1 MHALTADQI
10 SLVPKIDLSR
20 RLFAVTSLAAG
31 FASAV
36 TPVSAA
42 TITTDAAG
50 LDTGEA
56 KVRVPDGEIPA
67 YYARP
72 RGTGPFP
79 TILVVQEIFGIHEY
93 IKDVCRGF
101 GKEGY
106 LAVAP
111 APYAREGDVATMS
124 DINQILSQVV
134 AKVPDAQ
141 VMQDLD
147 ATAAWAKAEGRGDTS
162 QLGITGFCWG
172 GRFVWLY
179 AEHSPELKAGVAWY
193 GRLAGDTDPLRP
205 KNPIDLVDQ
214 LKAPV
219 LGLYGGKDQ
228 GIPVASIERMREA
241 VRQAGKTAELQVY
254 PEADHGFHADYRPS
268 YDEAA
273 AKDGW
278 VRCLAWFRQHGV
290 G

>member
-10 SLVPKIDLSR
+10 SLVPRLDLSR

-36 TPVSAA
+36 MPVSAA
-42 TITTDAAG
+42 TVTTDTEG
-50 LDTGEA
+50 LEVGET
-56 KVRVPDGEIPA
+56 KVAVRDGDMPA

-72 RGTGPFP
+72 QGTGPYP
-79 TILVVQEIFGIHEY
+79 TVLVVQEIFGVHEH
-93 IKDVCRGF
+93 IKDVCRRF
-101 GKEGY
+101 AKAGY

-111 APYAREGDVATMS
+111 ALYAREGDVSTMS
-124 DINQILSQVV
+124 DINQIISQVV
-134 AKVPDAQ
+134 SKVPDEQ

-147 ATAAWAKAEGRGDTS
+147 ATAAWAKAEGRGDTAR
-162 QLGITGFCWG
+162 LGITGFCWG
-172 GRFVWLY
+172 GRIVWLY
-179 AEHSPELKAGVAWY
+179 AAHSPDLKAGVAWY
-193 GRLAGDTDPLRP
+193 GRLVGDTDPLHP
-205 KNPIDLVDQ
+205 QNPVDLAAG

-228 GIPVASIERMREA
+228 GIPVASVERMREA
-241 VRQAGKTAELQVY
+241 VRQAGKAAELQVY
-254 PEADHGFHADYRPS
+254 PEAGHGFHADYRPS

-278 VRCLAWFRQHGV
+278 TRCLGWFRQHGV

>member
-10 SLVPKIDLSR
+10 SLVPRLGLSR

-36 TPVSAA
+36 MPVSAA
-42 TITTDAAG
+42 TVSTDTQG
-50 LDTGEA
+50 LEVGET
-56 KVRVPDGEIPA
+56 KVAVRDGDMPA

-72 RGTGPFP
+72 QGTGPYP
-79 TILVVQEIFGIHEY
+79 TVLVVQEIFGVHEH
-93 IKDVCRGF
+93 IKDVCRRF
-101 GKEGY
+101 AKAGY

-111 APYAREGDVATMS
+111 ALYAREGDVSTMS
-124 DINQILSQVV
+124 DINQIISQVV
-134 AKVPDAQ
+134 SKVPDEQ

-147 ATAAWAKAEGRGDTS
+147 ATAAWAKAEGRGDTAR
-162 QLGITGFCWG
+162 LGITGFCWG
-172 GRFVWLY
+172 GRIVWLY
-179 AEHSPELKAGVAWY
+179 AAHSPDLKAGVAWY
-193 GRLAGDTDPLRP
+193 GRLVGDTDPLHP
-205 KNPIDLVDQ
+205 HNPVDLAAG

-228 GIPVASIERMREA
+228 GIPVASVERMREA
-241 VRQAGKTAELQVY
+241 VRQAGKAAELQVY
-254 PEADHGFHADYRPS
+254 PEAGHGFHADYRPS

-278 VRCLAWFRQHGV
+278 NRCLGWLRQHGV

>member
-1 MHALTADQI
+1 MHDLTADQI

-42 TITTDAAG
+42 TITTDAEG

-56 KVRVPDGEIPA
+56 KVGVHDGEIPA

-72 RGTGPFP
+72 KGTGPFP
-79 TILVVQEIFGIHEY
+79 TVLVVQEIFGVHEH
-93 IKDVCRGF
+93 IKDVCRRF

-111 APYAREGDVATMS
+111 ALYAREGDVATMS

-162 QLGITGFCWG
+162 RLGITGFCWG

-228 GIPVASIERMREA
+228 GIPVASVERMREA

-254 PEADHGFHADYRPS
+254 PEADHGFHADYRRS
-268 YDEAA
+268 YDEPA

-278 VRCLAWFRQHGV
+278 ARCLAWFRQHGV

>member
-10 SLVPKIDLSR
+10 SLVPRLDLSR
-20 RLFAVTSLAAG
+20 HLFAVTSLAAG

-36 TPVSAA
+36 MPVSAA
-42 TITTDAAG
+42 TVTTDTEG
-50 LDTGEA
+50 LEVGET
-56 KVRVPDGEIPA
+56 KVAVRDGDMPA

-72 RGTGPFP
+72 EGTGPYP
-79 TILVVQEIFGIHEY
+79 TVLVVQEIFGVHEH
-93 IKDVCRGF
+93 IKDVCRRLA
-101 GKEGY
+101 KAGY

-111 APYAREGDVATMS
+111 ALYAREGDVSTMS
-124 DINQILSQVV
+124 DISQIISQVV
-134 AKVPDAQ
+134 SKVPDEQ

-147 ATAAWAKAEGRGDTS
+147 ATAAWAKAEGRGDTAR
-162 QLGITGFCWG
+162 LGITGFCWG
-172 GRFVWLY
+172 GRIVWLY
-179 AEHSPELKAGVAWY
+179 AAHSPDLKAGVAWY
-193 GRLAGDTDPLRP
+193 GHLVGDTDPLHP
-205 KNPIDLVDQ
+205 QNPVDLVAA

-228 GIPVASIERMREA
+228 GIPVASVERMREA
-241 VRQAGKTAELQVY
+241 VRQAGKAAELQVY
-254 PEADHGFHADYRPS
+254 PEAGHGVHADYRPS

-278 VRCLAWFRQHGV
+278 TRCLGWFRQHGV

>member
-10 SLVPKIDLSR
+10 SLVPRLDLSR
-20 RLFAVTSLAAG
+20 HLFAVTSLAAG

-36 TPVSAA
+36 MPVSAA
-42 TITTDAAG
+42 TVTTDTDG
-50 LDTGEA
+50 LEVGET
-56 KVRVPDGEIPA
+56 KVAVRDGDMPA

-72 RGTGPFP
+72 EGTGPYP
-79 TILVVQEIFGIHEY
+79 TVLVVQEIFGVHEH
-93 IKDVCRGF
+93 IKDVCRRF
-101 GKEGY
+101 AKAGY

-111 APYAREGDVATMS
+111 ALYAREGDVSTMS
-124 DINQILSQVV
+124 DISQIISRVV
-134 AKVPDAQ
+134 SKVPDEQ

-147 ATAAWAKAEGRGDTS
+147 ATAAWAKAEGRGDTAR
-162 QLGITGFCWG
+162 LGITGFCWG
-172 GRFVWLY
+172 GRIVWLY
-179 AEHSPELKAGVAWY
+179 AAHSPDLKAGVAWY
-193 GRLAGDTDPLRP
+193 GRLVGDTDPLHPR
-205 KNPIDLVDQ
+205 NPVDLAAG

-228 GIPVASIERMREA
+228 GIPVASVERMREA
-241 VRQAGKTAELQVY
+241 VRQAGKAAELHVY
-254 PEADHGFHADYRPS
+254 PEAGHGFHADYRSS

-278 VRCLAWFRQHGV
+278 TRCLAWFRQHGV

>member
-10 SLVPKIDLSR
+10 SLVPRLDLSR

-36 TPVSAA
+36 MPVSAA
-42 TITTDAAG
+42 TVSTDTQG
-50 LDTGEA
+50 LEVGET
-56 KVRVPDGEIPA
+56 KVAVRDGDMPA

-72 RGTGPFP
+72 QGTGPYP
-79 TILVVQEIFGIHEY
+79 TVLVVQEIFGVHEH
-93 IKDVCRGF
+93 IKDVCRRF
-101 GKEGY
+101 AKAGY

-111 APYAREGDVATMS
+111 ALYAREGDVSTMS
-124 DINQILSQVV
+124 DINQIISQVV
-134 AKVPDAQ
+134 SKVPDEQ

-147 ATAAWAKAEGRGDTS
+147 ATVAWAKAEGRGDTAR
-162 QLGITGFCWG
+162 LGITGFCWG
-172 GRFVWLY
+172 GRIVWLY
-179 AEHSPELKAGVAWY
+179 AAHSPDLKAGVAWY
-193 GRLAGDTDPLRP
+193 GRLVGDTDPLHP
-205 KNPIDLVDQ
+205 QNPVDLAAG

-228 GIPVASIERMREA
+228 GIPVASVERMREA
-241 VRQAGKTAELQVY
+241 VRQAGKAAELQVY
-254 PEADHGFHADYRPS
+254 PEAGHGFHADYRPS

-278 VRCLAWFRQHGV
+278 NRCLGWFRQHGV

>member
-20 RLFAVTSLAAG
+20 RVFAVTSLAAG

-36 TPVSAA
+36 TPVGAA
-42 TITTDAAG
+42 TITTDAEG

-56 KVRVPDGEIPA
+56 KVRVHDGEIPA

-72 RGTGPFP
+72 KGTGPFP
-79 TILVVQEIFGIHEY
+79 TVLVVQEIFGVHEH
-93 IKDVCRGF
+93 IKDICRRF
-101 GKEGY
+101 GKQGY

-111 APYAREGDVATMS
+111 ALYAREGDVSTMS
-124 DINQILSQVV
+124 DINRDPQPGGREGAGRAGDAGPRRHRRLGQGRRQGRHV
-134 AKVPDAQ
+134 AARHHRLLLGRPVRLALRRAQ
-141 VMQDLD
+141 PR
-147 ATAAWAKAEGRGDTS
+147 AEGGRGLVRPS
-162 QLGITGFCWG
+162 
-172 GRFVWLY
+172 GRR
-179 AEHSPELKAGVAWY
+179 H
-193 GRLAGDTDPLRP
+193 RPLQP

-228 GIPVASIERMREA
+228 GIPVASVEQMREA
-241 VRQAGKTAELQVY
+241 VSQAGKTAELGL
-254 PEADHGFHADYRPS
+254 PRSRHGFHADYRPS
-268 YDEAA
+268 YDEPA

-278 VRCLAWFRQHGV
+278 DRCLAWFRQHGV